1 MRVANTRCQHVRVMA
16 VPKDPIL
23 VWLDRK
29 GVEGGHTEICKI
41 EISTVNKHKTELLD
55 LRNLAV
61 SKIHLLKRM
70 MLELRVIHVLI
81 VASVSIG
88 ARLVDVLIG
97 LLHHIDSWMKLRSW
111 RFLFLDIWI
120 DSRQHWCRSV
130 SHRTA
135 NVCGHAFLLVVL
147 LGVAHVD
154 LGELSV
160 EKRMDVK
167 RL

>member
-1 MRVANTRCQHVRVMA
+1 MT
-16 VPKDPIL
+16 
-23 VWLDRK
+23 
-29 GVEGGHTEICKI
+29 
-41 EISTVNKHKTELLD
+41 
-55 LRNLAV
+55 
-61 SKIHLLKRM
+61 
-70 MLELRVIHVLI
+70 LELRVIHVLI

-88 ARLVDVLIG
+88 PRLVDVLIG

-120 DSRQHWCRSV
+120 DSGKHWCRSV
-130 SHRTA
+130 SHMTA
-135 NVCGHAFLLVVL
+135 NICGHAFLLVVL
-147 LGVAHVD
+147 LGVAHID